1 MEEGPSAPLL
11 RKPIERTAM
20 LAAISVMTGVIA
32 GTLALIQAQ
41 KQPEKAR
48 QLRLFSLIPFGM
60 AGLMVLVFF
69 V

>member
-1 MEEGPSAPLL
+1 
-11 RKPIERTAM
+11 M

-41 KQPEKAR
+41 KQPETAR
-48 QLRLFSLIPFGM
+48 QLRVFSLIPFGM

>member
-1 MEEGPSAPLL
+1 
-11 RKPIERTAM
+11 M
-20 LAAISVMTGVIA
+20 LAAISVITGVCA

-48 QLRLFSLIPFGM
+48 QLRMLSLVPFGT
-60 AGLMVLVFF
+60 AGLMFLVFF

>member
-1 MEEGPSAPLL
+1 
-11 RKPIERTAM
+11 M
-20 LAAISVMTGVIA
+20 LAAISIITGVCA

-48 QLRLFSLIPFGM
+48 QLRMLSIVPFGM
-60 AGLMVLVFF
+60 AGLMVLLFF

>member
-1 MEEGPSAPLL
+1 
-11 RKPIERTAM
+11 M
-20 LAAISVMTGVIA
+20 LAAISIIIGVCA

-48 QLRLFSLIPFGM
+48 QLRMLSLVPFGM
-60 AGLMVLVFF
+60 AGLMVLLFF

>member
-1 MEEGPSAPLL
+1 
-11 RKPIERTAM
+11 M
-20 LAAISVMTGVIA
+20 LAAISVITGVTA

-60 AGLMVLVFF
+60 AGLMVLMFF

>member
-1 MEEGPSAPLL
+1 
-11 RKPIERTAM
+11 M
-20 LAAISVMTGVIA
+20 LAAISVITGLCA

-48 QLRLFSLIPFGM
+48 QLRLLSAVPFGM
-60 AGLMVLVFF
+60 AGLMLVLYF

>member
-1 MEEGPSAPLL
+1 
-11 RKPIERTAM
+11 M
-20 LAAISVMTGVIA
+20 LAAISIITGVCA

-48 QLRLFSLIPFGM
+48 QLRMLSIVPFGM